1 MVAAV
6 IWTAVIWSYVA
17 EMQKHCYELLVLA
30 CRSKI
35 HLLIITFKGK
45 AMAEEDGL
53 EHKYKRAYA

>member
-1 MVAAV
+1 
-6 IWTAVIWSYVA
+6 
-17 EMQKHCYELLVLA
+17 MQKHCYELLVLA

-35 HLLIITFKGK
+35 HLLIIAFKGK